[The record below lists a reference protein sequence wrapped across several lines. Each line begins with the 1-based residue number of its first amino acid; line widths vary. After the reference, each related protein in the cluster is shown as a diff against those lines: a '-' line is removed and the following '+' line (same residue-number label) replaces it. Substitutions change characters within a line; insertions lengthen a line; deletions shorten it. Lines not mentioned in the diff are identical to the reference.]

1 MAIYILSAGSDP
13 AKAGVIGQKIRRAIP
28 DAVPIGSMQEVI
40 DNVANGSNDPSYVLL
55 VAPSR
60 EQGQFA
66 ALAET
71 VATYSGRIFFIL
83 VSEEMSAS
91 DYKALVRTGGADWVS
106 VGADPQE
113 ILDIMGRHRLRRE
126 TERGGGTGGAKP
138 VAVSFVPSAGG
149 VGNTTLAVEVAISV
163 KTNKVSRNRNICIV
177 DLDFQSSHVCDYLD
191 IEPRLQIQEISDN
204 PERLDAQLFEI
215 FISRH
220 ASGLHVFAAPRGKFD
235 FCDLNISALDTFFN
249 LVSTRYDLILL
260 DLPTAW
266 FTWTNQIL
274 SASHAVVVT
283 GLNTIPGLRQAV
295 ETVTAVRTAAPP
307 SSQIA
312 VALNRCQR
320 RLIGGVVN
328 RHHAESVL
336 GKEKVFYVGH
346 EPMVLESVN
355 TGTPLA
361 LTKASGAFGK
371 EIGAIAAFCA
381 ELKSARAVQVQ

>member
-1 MAIYILSAGSDP
+1 
-13 AKAGVIGQKIRRAIP
+13 
-28 DAVPIGSMQEVI
+28 
-40 DNVANGSNDPSYVLL
+40 LL

-83 VSEEMSAS
+83 VSDEMSAS
-91 DYKALVRTGGADWVS
+91 DYKALVRTGSADWVS

-126 TERGGGTGGAKP
+126 AERAGGAGGAKP

-149 VGNTTLAVEVAISV
+149 VGNATLTVEVAIALKSH
-163 KTNKVSRNRNICIV
+163 KASRGRNICIV

-191 IEPRLQIQEISDN
+191 IEPRLQIQEISEN

-220 ASGLHVFAAPRGKFD
+220 GSGLHVFAAPRSKFD
-235 FCDLNISALDTFFN
+235 FCELNISALDAFFN
-249 LVSTRYDLILL
+249 LLSTRYDLMLL
-260 DLPTAW
+260 DLPAPW
-266 FTWTNQIL
+266 FTWTNQIV
-274 SASHAVVVT
+274 SASDGVVIT

-295 ETVTAVRTAAPP
+295 ETLTAVRAAAPT
-307 SSQIA
+307 SSPIA

-336 GKEKVFYVGH
+336 GKEKVFYVGD

-355 TGTPLA
+355 TGTPLT
-361 LTKASGAFGK
+361 LTKASGTFGK

-381 ELKSARAVQVQ
+381 ELKSARAAQVH